1 MNLDR
6 RTLKKIALLIVFT
19 VITVFAVLRI
29 GDIAN
34 IVRNFFNALSPLLIG
49 GCIAFVMNL
58 LMRPLERFWFKI
70 WKKRPEF
77 AQKSVRA
84 VCLTASSLIVLGA
97 LTAVLF
103 VIIPEIAE
111 TVVNIIDML
120 PQYFD
125 RLKSGWEHLS
135 KQLAKYSIILPEFD
149 IGNSGI
155 FDKLMDIVSQGG
167 QVVFDKTIGLT
178 KGLFSTVFNIV
189 VGFIFSLYI
198 LSGKE
203 KYGRK
208 LKKLASAFLPQ
219 SHTDRL
225 FEEIARV
232 NRTFSN
238 FVAGQLIEALII
250 GSLCFIGMLIFRFP
264 YAPVVSVLV
273 GVTALVPVFGAF
285 IGTAIGAFLI
295 LVDSPIKAFW
305 FVVFIIILQ
314 QLEGNIIYPHVAGR
328 AVGLPGILVLG
339 AVTLGGNLFGVLGM
353 LLSVPVCSLVYFT
366 IVELAGKKL
375 EEKGLDDDEL
385 PGDGNAEER
394 KKEKANRPRIR
405 DLWKS
410 FWKTDNKN
418 DTKTET
424 SDISDPN
431 INDKNEKGEINE
443 TDSGDNDR
451 EI

>member
-1 MNLDR
+1 MNLDK
-6 RTLKKIALLIVFT
+6 RTLKKLALLIVFT

-29 GDIAN
+29 GN
-34 IVRNFFNALSPLLIG
+34 IVNVVRYFFNALSPLLIG

-58 LMRPLERFWFKI
+58 LMRPLERLWFKI

-77 AQKSVRA
+77 AQKTARA

-97 LTAVLF
+97 VTAVLF

-111 TVVNIIDML
+111 TVVNIVDML

-125 RLKSGWEHLS
+125 RLKNTWGILS
-135 KQLAKYSIILPEFD
+135 DQLAKYSIILPEFD
-149 IGNSGI
+149 IGSSVL
-155 FDKLMDIVSQGG
+155 FDKLMEIVSQGG
-167 QVVFDKTIGLT
+167 QIVFDKTVGLT
-178 KGLFSTVFNIV
+178 KGLFSIIFDIV
-189 VGFIFSLYI
+189 VGFVFSLYI

-203 KYGRK
+203 RYGKK

-219 SHTDRL
+219 SHTDKL
-225 FEEIARV
+225 FEEISRV
-232 NRTFSN
+232 NRTFSK

-250 GSLCFIGMLIFRFP
+250 GTLCFIGMLIFGFP

-366 IVELAGKKL
+366 IVELVGKRL

-385 PGDGNAEER
+385 SEDDSRND
-394 KKEKANRPRIR
+394 KEKTRAKGPGIK
-405 DLWKS
+405 DLWKA
-410 FWKTDNKN
+410 FWKTD
-418 DTKTET
+418 TKG
-424 SDISDPN
+424 
-431 INDKNEKGEINE
+431 KNEKNEINK
-443 TDSGDNDR
+443 TDNGNNDCDA
-451 EI
+451 